1 MWQAAGKAAAAGPN
15 HETST
20 KVRRPVMRGE
30 TSMAKQGAPRFGS
43 WWFGALAAL
52 AIAAMG
58 IAGTGHANNPPAV
71 ALSASATSITLGSST
86 MLTATASD
94 RDGTVAR
101 VTFFDGANSIAQV
114 TTAPYTYN
122 YTPSTPGTHTITA
135 IAVDNQLAQTVSNAV
150 AVIVVPGGN
159 LPPTVSLT
167 ATPATINLGAGT
179 DLQATA
185 ADPDGSI
192 AKVVFMSNGSA
203 IATITSAP
211 YEFIYSPSAAG
222 VYNVTAVATDN
233 GGASTTSNTV
243 QVTVNTGGRGTGTA
257 PTVSVTANPT
267 TVVLGSATAL
277 SATATPQGTG
287 VTITKVEFYNGSTLI
302 SSDTTSPYTANFTPA
317 STGTYSV
324 TARAYDSNGNSA
336 NSAAVTVT
344 ATSNPAATL
353 PRITL
358 TLSNTL
364 FSPGGV
370 VTLSANAAAVAP
382 NTVSKVSFFMNGV
395 KLADVLA
402 TPYTTPATLTNAGQ
416 YTFYAVVTDSA
427 GQTQTTLNQVA
438 VAQTAPAVVTSDPD
452 VVRLLNQATFG
463 FSQAEAARVNSLGIA
478 GWITDQMSQPISGYP
493 DTKYNTIQL
502 TTSANC
508 NTTMPNGQ
516 AYPGDSP
523 QAVCARDQLTL
534 AMIQRDFFTNALYAP
549 DQLRQRVAWALSQI
563 LVTSGNEPSGD
574 LAFAYVMSRYQ
585 NLMFNNA
592 FGNYQTLLNQ
602 VTYSPAMGQYLTM
615 VNNDRAPAPP
625 TNSTR
630 VPNEN
635 YAREIMQLFSIN
647 LVELNTDGTPILD
660 ASGNPVPT
668 YDQNTIKEFAK
679 VFTGYTFAN
688 SLTQTS
694 ANAKQGHYYAAP
706 MVPYPTTN
714 NAGHDPNQKTLLNGT
729 VLPAGQTGKQDI
741 DAAVLNVF
749 MHPNTGVYI
758 GKQLIQ
764 HLVTGNPTPAYV
776 ARVTAVF
783 NNNGQGVRGDLAA
796 VVQAVLLD
804 TEARGGVKSA
814 SDFGSLREPVLS
826 VTSLIRALNGLTDGN
841 RLAGATSNLSQNPY
855 FSPTV
860 FNYYMPDTVI
870 PNTMVTGPE
879 FGIHTTVTAV
889 GRANL
894 IYALVYGG
902 YNPDPTIPNATGTK
916 LFLAP
921 FEAIADN
928 PAAMVSLLNQ
938 QMTGG
943 QFPAALEAT
952 IVTAVNAVTVSSPPT
967 AAERTN
973 RARMAVY
980 LMASSYDYQVQR

>member
-1 MWQAAGKAAAAGPN
+1 
-15 HETST
+15 
-20 KVRRPVMRGE
+20 
-30 TSMAKQGAPRFGS
+30 MA
-43 WWFGALAAL
+43 
-52 AIAAMG
+52 
-58 IAGTGHANNPPAV
+58 IAGTSHANNPPTV
-71 ALSASATSITLGSST
+71 SLSASAMSITLGTST
-86 MLTATASD
+86 TLKADAAD
-94 RDGTVAR
+94 RDGSIVR
-101 VTFFDGANSIAQV
+101 VTFFDGATVIAQV
-114 TTAPYTYN
+114 SSAPYTYA
-122 YTPSTPGTHTITA
+122 YTPATPGMHVITA
-135 IAVDNQLAQTVSNAV
+135 IAVDNQLAQTVSNALNL
-150 AVIVVPGGN
+150 AVTVGGN
-159 LPPTVSLT
+159 LPPTVSLAATLTTLTTGQTTTLT
-167 ATPATINLGAGT
+167 ANAS
-179 DLQATA
+179 
-185 ADPDGSI
+185 DPDGTI
-192 AKVVFMSNGSA
+192 AKVVFTSNGA
-203 IATITSAP
+203 AVATVTAP
-211 YEFIYSPSAAG
+211 PFTYNYQPSAAG
-222 VYNVTAVATDN
+222 AYNLTAVATDN
-233 GGASTTSNTV
+233 GGASATSNIV
-243 QVTVNTGGRGTGTA
+243 QISVSDPVRGGGSP

-267 TVVLGSATAL
+267 TVVLGSATSL
-277 SATATPQGTG
+277 SATATATG
-287 VTITKVEFYNGSTLI
+287 ANNSIAKVEFYNGSTLI
-302 SSDTTSPYTANFTPA
+302 STDTTSPYTANFTPS

-324 TARAYDSNGNSA
+324 TARAYDSHGVTATST
-336 NSAAVTVT
+336 AVTVT
-344 ATSNPAATL
+344 ATANPAATL

-370 VTLSANAAAVAP
+370 VTLSANASAVAP
-382 NTVSKVSFFMNGV
+382 NTVAKVSFFMNGS
-395 KLADVLA
+395 KLVDD
-402 TPYTTPATLTNAGQ
+402 TTSPYSTTATLTNAGQ
-416 YTFYAVVTDSA
+416 YTFYALVTDSA
-427 GQTQTTLNQVA
+427 GQTQITLNQVA
-438 VAQTAPAVVTSDPD
+438 VAQNAPAVVTTDPD

-508 NTTMPNGQ
+508 TTTMPNGQ

-523 QAVCARDQLTL
+523 QAICARDQLTL
-534 AMIQRDFFTNALYAP
+534 AGIQRDFFTNALYAP

-563 LVTSGNEPSGD
+563 VVTSGNEGSGD
-574 LAFAYVMSRYQ
+574 LTFAYVMSRYQ
-585 NLMFNNA
+585 NIMFNNA

-602 VTYSPAMGQYLTM
+602 VTYNPAMGQYLTM

-625 TNSTR
+625 TTSTR

-660 ASGNPVPT
+660 ASGNPIPT
-668 YDQNTIKEFAK
+668 YDQSTIKEFAK

-694 ANAKQGHYYAAP
+694 ANGKQQHYYAAP

-776 ARVTAVF
+776 ARITAVF
-783 NNNGQGVRGDLAA
+783 NDNGQGVRGDLAA
-796 VVQAVLLD
+796 VVKAILLD
-804 TEARGGVKSA
+804 PEARGPAKTA

-870 PNTMVTGPE
+870 PNTMITGPE

-943 QFPAALEAT
+943 QFPAALEPT
-952 IVTAVNAVTVSSPPT
+952 IVTAVNAITISSPPT